1 MAKKKILMV
10 CEAFGG
16 GVFTY
21 VSQLCNDMVDDF
33 DVYLAYSL
41 RPQTPKNYKD
51 FLDQRVHLIEMQN
64 VGVKGLTNLKSDIA
78 AIKELRQIEKDVQ
91 PDVIHLHSSVAGG
104 LGRLAYNGKNNTVV
118 YTPHGY
124 AHILMGPGKK
134 RKVYKFAEKVLGNR
148 ALTLTCCESEDEE
161 AKKFSKRTAYV
172 ETGVNL
178 ADLSASLDGIKP
190 VKNDKFTV
198 FTLGRACVQKQPQL
212 FNRIAELVP
221 DARFIWIG
229 NGELENEL
237 TAPNI
242 EVTGWKPRKEALAM
256 AKGADA
262 FILCSLGEAI
272 AMSLIE
278 NMYIKKLILV
288 SNTMGNKSVI
298 NDGINGYVCDK
309 AEEYA
314 EHIKAAMKEFPKELP
329 ERAYQDVLEI
339 YNTDAMKKKYIE
351 FYNDVVADN
360 CGQMCDEF
368 AKNDVRIKVIHKING
383 GLSQARNAGMS
394 IMTGDY
400 ITFVDSDDILEHE
413 FIEEMLR
420 IINKYNAQVAICK
433 NSTFEKGGT
442 LNNGHVGISERSFD
456 AVEAIKNML
465 YQKDFDVAAWGKMYI
480 KKYENALNERGV

>member
-1 MAKKKILMV
+1 MKKKILMV

-21 VSQLCNDMVDDF
+21 VSQLCNDMVDEF
-33 DVYLAYSL
+33 EVFLAYSL
-41 RPQTPKNYKD
+41 RPQTPKNYKE
-51 FLDQRVHLIEMQN
+51 FLDDRVHLFEMMH

-78 AIKELRQIEKDVQ
+78 AINELRQIRKEIQ

-104 LGRLAYNGKNNTVV
+104 LGRLAYKGKNSTVV

-134 RKVYKFAEKVLGNR
+134 SQIYKAAEKILGNR

-161 AKKFSKRTAYV
+161 AKKFSKRTAYI

-178 ADLSASLDGIKP
+178 ADLSTSLDGIEPIKS
-190 VKNDKFTV
+190 DKFTV
-198 FTLGRACVQKQPQL
+198 FTLGRACVQKQPRL

-221 DARFIWIG
+221 EARFVWIG

-237 TAPNI
+237 TAPNM

-278 NMYIKKLILV
+278 NMYIKKLVLV

-298 NDGINGYVCDK
+298 HDGVNGYVCNN

-314 EHIKAAMKEFPKELP
+314 EKIKMAMKEFPEDLP
-329 ERAYQDVLEI
+329 ERAFQDVLNI
-339 YNTDAMKKKYIE
+339 YNTETMKKKYIA
-351 FYNDVVADN
+351 FYNS
-360 CGQMCDEF
+360 
-368 AKNDVRIKVIHKING
+368 
-383 GLSQARNAGMS
+383 L
-394 IMTGDY
+394 
-400 ITFVDSDDILEHE
+400 
-413 FIEEMLR
+413 
-420 IINKYNAQVAICK
+420 
-433 NSTFEKGGT
+433 
-442 LNNGHVGISERSFD
+442 
-456 AVEAIKNML
+456 
-465 YQKDFDVAAWGKMYI
+465 
-480 KKYENALNERGV
+480 

>member
-1 MAKKKILMV
+1 MEKKKILMV

-33 DVYLAYSL
+33 EVYLAYSL

-51 FLDQRVHLIEMQN
+51 FLDKRVYLIEMKH
-64 VGVKGLTNLKSDIA
+64 VGVKGLINLKNDIE
-78 AIKELRQIEKDVQ
+78 AISELRKIEKSVK

-104 LGRLAYNGKNNTVV
+104 LGRLAYRGKNNTVV

-134 RKVYKFAEKVLGNR
+134 SFLYKMAEKLLGNR

-161 AKKFSKRTAYV
+161 AKKFSKRTAYI

-178 ADLSASLDGIKP
+178 EDLSASLDGIKP
-190 VKNDKFTV
+190 IKNDKFTV
-198 FTLGRACVQKQPQL
+198 FTLGRACVQKQPQV
-212 FNRIAELVP
+212 FNKIAELVP
-221 DARFIWIG
+221 EARFVWIG
-229 NGELENEL
+229 NGELESEL

-262 FILCSLGEAI
+262 FVLCSLGEAI

-298 NDGINGYVCDK
+298 QDGVNGYVCEK
-309 AEEYA
+309 PEEYA
-314 EHIKAAMKEFPKELP
+314 EKIKNAIKIFPENLP
-329 ERAYQDVLEI
+329 EKAYQSVLDI
-339 YNTDAMKKKYIE
+339 YNTKVMKEKYKM
-351 FYNDVVADN
+351 FYSS
-360 CGQMCDEF
+360 
-368 AKNDVRIKVIHKING
+368 
-383 GLSQARNAGMS
+383 L
-394 IMTGDY
+394 
-400 ITFVDSDDILEHE
+400 
-413 FIEEMLR
+413 
-420 IINKYNAQVAICK
+420 
-433 NSTFEKGGT
+433 
-442 LNNGHVGISERSFD
+442 
-456 AVEAIKNML
+456 
-465 YQKDFDVAAWGKMYI
+465 
-480 KKYENALNERGV
+480 